1 MQALGNVRFWLT
13 LKDGRQFE
21 GESKEALYFPNKRE
35 YQILGD
41 AVVREPAK
49 NNVVRGDKIIVRYQD
64 GYINVVGDDNKPAR
78 LIFKLDKEQ

>member
-1 MQALGNVRFWLT
+1 M
-13 LKDGRQFE
+13 
-21 GESKEALYFPNKRE
+21 
-35 YQILGD
+35 
-41 AVVREPAK
+41 VREPAK